1 MGFITFFLRKN
12 LLNKGN
18 AFVWNSKEKNIK
30 AIKKINTIDLKLLVG
45 VEKQKKILLKNTE
58 NFAIGNFTN
67 NALLWGTR
75 GNGKSTLIKSVFL
88 KLSQKYTSL
97 KLIQLKRNNIF
108 DIEKI
113 YPILSELS
121 NMRFIIFIDDL
132 SFEKI
137 DSDYKI
143 IKSTLDGSI
152 QNQPTNI
159 VLYVTSNRRHL
170 MPRDMID
177 NERSSAIHTD
187 ESVEEKI
194 SLSDRFGLW
203 IGFHNLSQKDFLN
216 IVKTYCKFYKINYS
230 KETETEAIRWSIQRG
245 NQTGR
250 SAWQFIIQL
259 AAEKDM
265 KLIF

>member
-1 MGFITFFLRKN
+1 MFFEN
-12 LLNKGN
+12 LLDLNGLRTYKS
-18 AFVWNSKEKNIK
+18 FIWDSPTKRLKKVKNYVS
-30 AIKKINTIDLKLLVG
+30 INVDLLIGIDN
-45 VEKQKKILLKNTE
+45 QKKILLENTI
-58 NFAIGNFTN
+58 NFSNGNITN
-67 NALLWGTR
+67 NALLWGSR
-75 GNGKSTLIKSVFL
+75 GNGKSSLIKSVFAKVNEENKNL
-88 KLSQKYTSL
+88 KLVQINK
-97 KLIQLKRNNIF
+97 NDIF

-113 YPILSELS
+113 YQKLTKFYKYSFIL
-121 NMRFIIFIDDL
+121 FIDDL

-159 VLYVTSNRRHL
+159 LLYVTSNRRHL

-203 IGFHNLSQKDFLN
+203 LGFHNLSQLDY
-216 IVKTYCKFYKINYS
+216 IEIIKTYCSYYKISFDDEIIKNA
-230 KETETEAIRWSIQRG
+230 KQWSMQRG
-245 NQTGR
+245 NRSGR
-250 SAWQFIIQL
+250 TAWQFIMNIGAKKNL
-259 AAEKDM
+259 K
-265 KLIF
+265 IR